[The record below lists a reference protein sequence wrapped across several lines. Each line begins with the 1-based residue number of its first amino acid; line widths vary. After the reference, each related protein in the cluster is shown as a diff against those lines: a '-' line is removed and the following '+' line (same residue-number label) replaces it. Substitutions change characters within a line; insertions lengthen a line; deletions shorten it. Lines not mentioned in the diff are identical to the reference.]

1 LPQKFSALSHN
12 IKDSFWKVESP
23 YMKIEEPLD
32 LTVELK
38 SVLNRKL
45 RVDTM
50 KKR

>member
-1 LPQKFSALSHN
+1 
-12 IKDSFWKVESP
+12 
-23 YMKIEEPLD
+23 MKIEEPLD
-32 LTVELK
+32 LNVELK